1 MLTPEALARFQASD
15 DVPEFVLVPFLGIF
29 VAIGSFMMGLG
40 VRTKAAFPILFGGF
54 FSGLPMLMALLVM
67 FTVALFTLV
76 PFWLAM
82 AAWGYRLGGRA
93 KWRDTFRSG
102 KGGGGASG
110 RW

>member
-1 MLTPEALARFQASD
+1 
-15 DVPEFVLVPFLGIF
+15 
-29 VAIGSFMMGLG
+29 
-40 VRTKAAFPILFGGF
+40 
-54 FSGLPMLMALLVM
+54 MALLVM

-102 KGGGGASG
+102 KGGGGSRPAAVVANQVG
-110 RW
+110 GDAEQVG